1 MSRLLLVEAE
11 ASDRLVLK
19 SRLTEAG
26 YKVTSV
32 ETGAKGIVE
41 ARTGDFDLLVISAE
55 GRGGVDGCEVCRR
68 VKAIPELV
76 HVPIIV
82 YSTGKSGSDMA
93 EAAYAAGADAFV
105 SKGQMPHI
113 HLVLEAQMRHRSRV
127 REALDQ
133 SRILEQENQRLEAQ
147 QRHMVDIGSA
157 NLEETNRAVLLR
169 ELACGRPDGVM
180 VVDSSGHVQNADRGA
195 LELMGR
201 SVIGQALGKA
211 APATGLEAF
220 VRDARATS
228 RDGFRF
234 EVSQRKDR
242 SQRNL
247 MAAVV
252 PVTRNESS
260 GQTLR
265 IVLLLDLGKRKVAE
279 EMLRAHEPGIPRQQ
293 LAELLDAAASL
304 YTLEAITGRGEAT
317 TALREQVSKYISRQ
331 TPALISGPK
340 GSGKRHVANV
350 LHYSG
355 QATGPILSLRCGSQ
369 SSEELELELFGYM
382 KGSFPDAM
390 VDHPGL
396 MLLAQDGTLL
406 LEDVDHLS
414 KPLQARIAQAM
425 ADRKL
430 MRKGARQPERFELR
444 LLATT
449 QLSPE
454 AFETNSDVDPAFAKM
469 FHGRSV
475 NVPSLVERRDDLP
488 ILVEFFLERFG
499 PLHKVSEVSDEASW
513 VLAHHDWPGNVAEL
527 ESSLEEACSQASGQ
541 AIQVEHLPA
550 QLRQL
555 VTSMPA
561 QDIIPSQSPS
571 DAHDYSG
578 LPQMTIPGMPAFEEQ
593 RPWDIGEEDPISLEH
608 YEMKALLR
616 ALDSCGGDKLAAAR
630 LLKVG
635 KSTLYRKLKRFGIS

>member
-19 SRLTEAG
+19 SRLSEQG
-26 YKVTSV
+26 YKVVSV

-41 ARTGDFDLLVISAE
+41 ARSGEFDVMVVSSE
-55 GRGGVDGCEVCRR
+55 GRGGIDGCEVCRR

-76 HVPIIV
+76 HVPIVI
-82 YSTGKSGSDMA
+82 YSTGKAGA
-93 EAAYAAGADAFV
+93 EVADAAYAAGADAFV
-105 SKGQMPHI
+105 AKGQMNHI
-113 HLVLEAQMRHRSRV
+113 HLVLEAQLRHQARC

-133 SRILEQENQRLEAQ
+133 TRILERENQRLEAQ
-147 QRHMVDIGSA
+147 QRHMVDIGTVD
-157 NLEETNRAVLLR
+157 LEETNRAVLLR

-180 VVDSSGHVQNADRGA
+180 VVDSAGHVQNADRGA

-220 VRDARATS
+220 VRDARAAS

-260 GQTLR
+260 GQALR
-265 IVLLLDLGKRKVAE
+265 VVLLLDLGKRKVAE

-293 LAELLDAAASL
+293 LAELLDAAQSL
-304 YTLEAITGRGEAT
+304 YTLEAITGKGEAST
-317 TALREQVSKYISRQ
+317 ELREKVAKYITRQ
-331 TPALISGPK
+331 SPALISGPR

-350 LHYSG
+350 LHYSS

-369 SSEELELELFGYM
+369 SSEELELELFGYA
-382 KGSFPDAM
+382 KGSFEGAM

-430 MRKGARQPERFELR
+430 IRKGGRQPERFELR
-444 LLATT
+444 LVATSHLT
-449 QLSPE
+449 PGELEDASITEP
-454 AFETNSDVDPAFAKM
+454 TFAKL
-469 FHGRSV
+469 FHGRAIE
-475 NVPSLVERRDDLP
+475 VPALADRREDLP
-488 ILVEFFLERFG
+488 MFVEFFLERFG
-499 PLHKVSEVSDEASW
+499 PLHQVSEVHDEASW
-513 VLAHHDWPGNVAEL
+513 VLAHHDWPGNVAEM
-527 ESSLEEACSQASGQ
+527 ESSLEEACSVAAGRP
-541 AIQVEHLPA
+541 IQVDHLPLH
-550 QLRQL
+550 LRQL
-555 VTSMPA
+555 AAEMPVH
-561 QDIIPSQSPS
+561 DVIPSQPPS
-571 DAHDYSG
+571 DNHDYSG
-578 LPQMTIPGMPAFEEQ
+578 LPAVTIPGIPILEEQ